1 MLVEREISST
11 LSKMTKQYPVITIT
25 GPRQSGKTTLVQNI
39 FQDYTY
45 LTLEDPDVREL
56 AISDPREFL
65 KNAGNR
71 AIFDEIQQVPEL
83 LSYIQGIVDNKKK
96 HGMFILT
103 GSHQFDLFNSISQSL
118 AGRTAILTLL
128 PFSFNELDS
137 INSTFS
143 ADEYILHGFYP
154 GVHDRKL
161 EPVKAYKNYFETYIQ
176 RDLRQIVNIKDL
188 RIFQKFV
195 RLCAGRIGQ
204 LYSASGLSNDLGVS
218 VPTVNSWISILEAS
232 YVVFLLEPYHENIGK
247 RLIKSPKLYFYD
259 VGLAAYLLGIET
271 VTQMERDPLRGNL
284 FENMVIAEL
293 VKKRFNRG
301 LDHNLFFYRDSNGNE
316 VDILFKQ
323 ANLFFPAEVKAA
335 STFNRDFLRSL
346 LHVRKQRVPLGN
358 DSYII
363 YSGIQEM
370 KVEGVQLLNFK
381 KCGKVIPVS
390 R

>member
-1 MLVEREISST
+1 M
-11 LSKMTKQYPVITIT
+11 
-25 GPRQSGKTTLVQNI
+25 
-39 FQDYTY
+39 
-45 LTLEDPDVREL
+45 
-56 AISDPREFL
+56 
-65 KNAGNR
+65 
-71 AIFDEIQQVPEL
+71 
-83 LSYIQGIVDNKKK
+83 
-96 HGMFILT
+96 
-103 GSHQFDLFNSISQSL
+103 
-118 AGRTAILTLL
+118 
-128 PFSFNELDS
+128 
-137 INSTFS
+137 
-143 ADEYILHGFYP
+143 
-154 GVHDRKL
+154 
-161 EPVKAYKNYFETYIQ
+161 
-176 RDLRQIVNIKDL
+176 
-188 RIFQKFV
+188 
-195 RLCAGRIGQ
+195 
-204 LYSASGLSNDLGVS
+204 
-218 VPTVNSWISILEAS
+218 
-232 YVVFLLEPYHENIGK
+232 
-247 RLIKSPKLYFYD
+247 
-259 VGLAAYLLGIET
+259 GLAAYLLGIET